1 MKENNHAR
9 ISILISMLLFG
20 TIGIAVRGVGMPS
33 AVLALFRA
41 AIGGISII
49 VFSRIK
55 GNHIDFKAI
64 RENFLLLFV
73 SGVMLG
79 FNWILLFEA
88 YNYTSVATATL
99 CYYLQP
105 VILILVSPLLLK
117 EKLTPKKLL
126 CTLVA
131 MLGMVLVSGVFEGGF
146 SGDNR
151 YGILLALGAAVLY
164 AAIIICN
171 KRMGP
176 MVSFDRVASQLL
188 LAVPAMLVYVL
199 LNGQFREISFT
210 VGSAFGVLVLG
221 VLYTGVTYMLF
232 YGSLPYVSS
241 QTAAIL
247 SYVDPATA
255 VLVSGVFEGGFSGDN
270 RYGILLA
277 LGAAVLYAAI
287 IVCNKRM
294 GPMVSFDRVA
304 SQLLLAVPAML
315 VYVLLN
321 GQFREISFTVG
332 SAFGVLVLGVLYT
345 GVTYM
350 LFYGSLPYVSSQT
363 AAILSYVDPA
373 TAVLVS
379 VIFLGEPM
387 SFLMMAGAAL
397 ILGTACVSELKN

>member
-105 VILILVSPLLLK
+105 VILILVSPMLLK
-117 EKLTPKKLL
+117 EKLTPKKLI

-131 MLGMVLVSGVFEGGF
+131 MFGM
-146 SGDNR
+146 
-151 YGILLALGAAVLY
+151 
-164 AAIIICN
+164 
-171 KRMGP
+171 
-176 MVSFDRVASQLL
+176 
-188 LAVPAMLVYVL
+188 
-199 LNGQFREISFT
+199 
-210 VGSAFGVLVLG
+210 
-221 VLYTGVTYMLF
+221 
-232 YGSLPYVSS
+232 
-241 QTAAIL
+241 
-247 SYVDPATA
+247 

-397 ILGTACVSELKN
+397 ILGAACVSELKN

>member
-1 MKENNHAR
+1 MKDNNHAR
-9 ISILISMLLFG
+9 IKILISMLLFG
-20 TIGIAVRGVGMPS
+20 TIGIAVRSVGMPS

-41 AIGGISII
+41 AIGGVSII
-49 VFSRIK
+49 LFSKLK
-55 GNHIDFKAI
+55 GNRIDFSAI
-64 RENFLLLFV
+64 RKNFLLLFL
-73 SGVMLG
+73 SGIMLG

-105 VILILVSPLLLK
+105 VILILVSPVLLK
-117 EKLTPKKLL
+117 EKLTPKKVL
-126 CTLVA
+126 CTLLA
-131 MLGMVLVSGVFEGGF
+131 MFGMVLVSGVFEGGF
-146 SGDNR
+146 NGDNR

-199 LNGQFREISFT
+199 INGQLR
-210 VGSAFGVLVLG
+210 
-221 VLYTGVTYMLF
+221 
-232 YGSLPYVSS
+232 
-241 QTAAIL
+241 
-247 SYVDPATA
+247 D
-255 VLVSGVFEGGFSGDN
+255 
-270 RYGILLA
+270 
-277 LGAAVLYAAI
+277 
-287 IVCNKRM
+287 
-294 GPMVSFDRVA
+294 
-304 SQLLLAVPAML
+304 
-315 VYVLLN
+315 
-321 GQFREISFTVG
+321 ISFTVG

-387 SFLMMAGAAL
+387 TWLMVLGAVL
-397 ILGTACVSELKN
+397 ILGAACVSELKLKHE

>member
-64 RENFLLLFV
+64 HENFLLLFV

-131 MLGMVLVSGVFEGGF
+131 MLGM
-146 SGDNR
+146 
-151 YGILLALGAAVLY
+151 
-164 AAIIICN
+164 
-171 KRMGP
+171 
-176 MVSFDRVASQLL
+176 
-188 LAVPAMLVYVL
+188 
-199 LNGQFREISFT
+199 
-210 VGSAFGVLVLG
+210 
-221 VLYTGVTYMLF
+221 
-232 YGSLPYVSS
+232 
-241 QTAAIL
+241 
-247 SYVDPATA
+247 

-397 ILGTACVSELKN
+397 ILGAACVSELKN